1 MGAFISWAWPTELSS
16 LEKKQ
21 KTDKSAWKNDI
32 NYAKSAWKN
41 DINSCKSA
49 WKNESLRANLCAML
63 KRKISGTLKKWK
75 EQPNHSPLVIM
86 GIRQCGKTFIS
97 KLFAEENYKNVVYI
111 NFIKQ
116 KRRKEAFYDSKD
128 VDSIILNLSAQMRT
142 AKFVPGDTCIIL
154 DEIQDCPEAR
164 TSLKFFKEDGRYDI
178 IATGSLLGVQGY
190 GQEEKKQRTRKPTA
204 QEKGSN
210 SVPVGY
216 EQIVAMYPL
225 DFEEFLWA
233 NNMNE
238 EIINVLK
245 RCLEEEIPVP
255 SGIHV
260 AMKTLLYRY
269 VAVGGMPAAVNAL
282 IETGNM
288 GKVNDVWN
296 SLLKEYRSDMVKY
309 ADDKDKPHIRAC
321 FNAIPKQL
329 AKENKKYQ
337 WSKVENGGRGVHY
350 KDSLQWLEDADIIRR
365 CYNSNITGLPL
376 EGNAIDNV
384 FKVYTADIGMLVAML
399 GGTTRADI
407 LQGNLGGFKGA
418 IFENLLADTLLKK
431 GQSLYYFQKDS
442 GLELD
447 FLIRYKGECV
457 PVEVKAKSAQAK
469 SISTIRKHPEK
480 YGIKHFIKFG
490 DYNVG
495 RDGDLLTLPN
505 YMQFLLDLE
514 PEEVVLE
521 TIDTDELTRMAREFL
536 DQK

>member
-1 MGAFISWAWPTELSS
+1 
-16 LEKKQ
+16 
-21 KTDKSAWKNDI
+21 
-32 NYAKSAWKN
+32 
-41 DINSCKSA
+41 
-49 WKNESLRANLCAML
+49 ML
-63 KRKISGTLKKWK
+63 KRKIYETLKKWK
-75 EQPNHSPLVIM
+75 EQSNHSPLVIM
-86 GIRQCGKTFIS
+86 GIRQCGKTYIS
-97 KLFAEENYKNVVYI
+97 KIFAEENYKYVVYI

-116 KRRKEAFYDSKD
+116 ERRKEAFYDSKD
-128 VDSIILNLSAQMRT
+128 VDSIILNLSAQMRAT
-142 AKFVPGDTCIIL
+142 KFVPGETCIIL

-190 GQEEKKQRTRKPTA
+190 GQDEKRQRTRKPNK

-210 SVPVGY
+210 SIPVGY
-216 EQIVAMYPL
+216 EQIVEMYPL

-233 NNMNE
+233 NDMNE
-238 EIINVLK
+238 DVINVLK
-245 RCLEEEIPVP
+245 RCLKDETPVP

-296 SLLKEYRSDMVKY
+296 SLLKEYRSDMLKY

-337 WSKVENGGRGVHY
+337 WSKVESGGRGVFY

-418 IFENLLADTLLKK
+418 IFENLMADTLIKK

-447 FLIRYKGECV
+447 FLIRYKGECI

-469 SISTIRKHPEK
+469 SFSTVRKHPEK

-495 RDGDLLTLPN
+495 RDGDLLTLPT
-505 YMQFLLDLE
+505 YMQFLLNLE
-514 PEEVVLE
+514 PEEVILE

>member
-1 MGAFISWAWPTELSS
+1 MALRRRISET
-16 LEKKQ
+16 
-21 KTDKSAWKNDI
+21 
-32 NYAKSAWKN
+32 
-41 DINSCKSA
+41 
-49 WKNESLRANLCAML
+49 LR
-63 KRKISGTLKKWK
+63 KWK
-75 EQPNHSPLVIM
+75 AQPNHFPLVIM

-97 KLFAEENYKNVVYI
+97 QQFAEENYKHTVYI

-116 KRRKEAFYDSKD
+116 EERKTAFYGSKD
-128 VDSIILNLSAQMRT
+128 VDTIILNLSAQMRT

-190 GQEEKKQRTRKPTA
+190 GQGEKRKRTKTTDR

-216 EQIVAMYPL
+216 EQIVEMYPL

-233 NNMNE
+233 NNVSE
-238 EIINVLK
+238 EVINVL
-245 RCLEEEIPVP
+245 RHCLTEETPVP
-255 SGIHV
+255 EGIHV

-269 VAVGGMPAAVNAL
+269 VAVGGLPAAVKAL
-282 IETGNM
+282 LDTGNM
-288 GKVNDVWN
+288 NAVDGVWK
-296 SLLKEYRSDMVKY
+296 SILKEYRSDMVKY

-337 WSKVENGGRGVHY
+337 YSKVENGGRGVLY

-399 GGTTRADI
+399 GAATRADI

-418 IFENLLADTLLKK
+418 IFENLMADTLIKK

-457 PVEVKAKSAQAK
+457 PVEVKARSAQSK
-469 SISTIRKHPEK
+469 SISTVRKHPEK
-480 YGIKHFIKFG
+480 YGVKHFVKFG
-490 DYNVG
+490 DYNIG
-495 RDGDLLTLPN
+495 RDGDLLTLPT

-514 PEEVVLE
+514 PEDIILE
-521 TIDTDELTRMAREFL
+521 AIDTDELTRLARGVL
-536 DQK
+536 GTSL